1 MIKAFQKS
9 FSETTLYDCQ
19 KKKYTKIIKF
29 DIHKGSIWAK
39 LSKELFVSLS
49 YAWLAGTMSHFFLF
63 KPCHSSCN
71 HALFCTSTL
80 PTFLCHTHFITKI
93 TPVYS
98 PAGLSVISS
107 TSSSSL
113 TTPSSRFSISANQGQ
128 QTWWIL
134 KRSSKCFFVN
144 NLHMENQLYNI
155 YASLQKL
162 ESGNWEYLIFSE
174 VQEAQLCQK

>member
-1 MIKAFQKS
+1 
-9 FSETTLYDCQ
+9 
-19 KKKYTKIIKF
+19 
-29 DIHKGSIWAK
+29 
-39 LSKELFVSLS
+39 
-49 YAWLAGTMSHFFLF
+49 MSHFFLF

-71 HALFCTSTL
+71 HASFCTLTT
-80 PTFLCHTHFITKI
+80 PTFLCHTHFITII

-162 ESGNWEYLIFSE
+162 ESGNWEYLIFSRSSRGTTLSKKNWNRTKLKLSLYICISHPYIKFKLNVWKSCWDKDHQVNDDE
-174 VQEAQLCQK
+174 MTGQNDGY

>member
-1 MIKAFQKS
+1 MS
-9 FSETTLYDCQ
+9 

-29 DIHKGSIWAK
+29 DIHKGSLWAN

-49 YAWLAGTMSHFFLF
+49 YAWLAGTMSHLFLF

-71 HALFCTSTL
+71 HASFCTSTT
-80 PTFLCHTHFITKI
+80 PTFLCHTHFITII

-144 NLHMENQLYNI
+144 NLHMENQLYI

-162 ESGNWEYLIFSE
+162 ESWNWEFLIFSRSS
-174 VQEAQLCQK
+174 QLCQK